1 MAGGSGDR
9 PVSPIRNTDDT
20 LEAEI
25 AACELERTRAA
36 KELRDIEYI
45 LGALLEE
52 RHMREGGE

>member
-1 MAGGSGDR
+1 VA
-9 PVSPIRNTDDT
+9 PIRDTGDT

-25 AACELERTRAA
+25 AACELERQRAA

-52 RHMREGGE
+52 RHMREPAE

>member
-1 MAGGSGDR
+1 M
-9 PVSPIRNTDDT
+9 SPIRNTDDT